1 MRQTLD
7 QRDSQDSRPV
17 LIFAQDEGRFG
28 RISDTRRAWSPPGC
42 RPRSPRQVIRSYLYA
57 YVAVCPGLGQMTA
70 LILPSANTEM
80 MNIFL
85 NQVSQDY
92 PDYFILMLIDQA
104 GWHRSN
110 RLEVPENI
118 HLIEQPA
125 HSPELN
131 PVEHIMGRVAREELP

>member
-1 MRQTLD
+1 
-7 QRDSQDSRPV
+7 
-17 LIFAQDEGRFG
+17 
-28 RISDTRRAWSPPGC
+28 
-42 RPRSPRQVIRSYLYA
+42 
-57 YVAVCPGLGQMTA
+57 MTA

-131 PVEHIMGRVAREELP
+131 PVEHIWEELREKSFPNKAFTSLDEVEEALCEGLGAFYADPFKLRSLTNFPYLNVTC